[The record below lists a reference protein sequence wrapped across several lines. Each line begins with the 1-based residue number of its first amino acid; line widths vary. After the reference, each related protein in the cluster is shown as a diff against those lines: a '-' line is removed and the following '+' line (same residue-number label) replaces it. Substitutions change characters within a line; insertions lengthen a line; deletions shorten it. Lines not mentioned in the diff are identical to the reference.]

1 MNKYKI
7 TVKMENGASLKFE
20 TNAVNEE
27 CVRKKG
33 HDGFHF
39 SEEDVLSPSSEDKE
53 LGKWIGKQWT

>member
-53 LGKWIGKQWT
+53 LGK